1 MPITALPFKGGRLG
15 TSKTPYEA
23 YIEQVLN
30 LEHIKVFDYIAYLIL
45 LKGKH
50 P

>member
-1 MPITALPFKGGRLG
+1 VPITALPFKGGRL
-15 TSKTPYEA
+15 SILKTLYKV

>member
-1 MPITALPFKGGRLG
+1 MLIIALPFKGGRLD
-15 TSKTPYEA
+15 TLKTLYKA

-30 LEHIKVFDYIAYLIL
+30 LEHIKVFSYIAYLIL
-45 LKGKH
+45 LKSKH

>member
-1 MPITALPFKGGRLG
+1 MALSFKGRRLG
-15 TSKTPYEA
+15 TLKTLYEV

-30 LEHIKVFDYIAYLIL
+30 LKHVKVFSCIAYPIL
-45 LKGKH
+45 PKGKH

>member
-1 MPITALPFKGGRLG
+1 MALPFKGRRLD
-15 TSKTPYEA
+15 TSKTLYKA

-30 LEHIKVFDYIAYLIL
+30 LEHVKAFGYAAYPIL
-45 LKGKH
+45 PKGKH